1 MPTLTKHQK
10 SLRVLIVGDP
20 GSGKSTA
27 VGKLAEHDQELFIC
41 DFDDNLNPL
50 PQFITPKALERIHYE
65 TLLDDFKFDQKSG
78 TAAISGI
85 PQAWPRY
92 IKLAEQW
99 VDSETGEDYGK
110 PDEWED
116 NRWFVED
123 SLTSKSNA
131 AMNYTL
137 FKHKRAQNE
146 KRIRDWGV
154 AIDRLESSIIA
165 FQSSNVNYICTAHLA
180 RLHMEDVTENVDA
193 DGDVVSKPTAA
204 KRLPPN
210 AMMRYPVALGQ
221 KLPPKI
227 GGYFNLVLQA
237 VRVGSG
243 VGARRILRTVPEED
257 VDIKVPLPP
266 KTVPTDVPID
276 QLWTILK
283 HFK

>member
-1 MPTLTKHQK
+1 MPSMTNHKK

-27 VGKLAEHDQELFIC
+27 VGKLAEHGQELFIC

-50 PQFITPKALERIHYE
+50 PQFVKKDSLENIHYE
-65 TLLDDFKFDQKSG
+65 TLLDPVTIDEVSG
-78 TAAISGI
+78 KPIVKGI
-85 PQAWPRY
+85 PTAWSRY
-92 IKLAEQW
+92 TKLAKEW
-99 VDSETGEDYGK
+99 VDSETGESFGA
-110 PDEWED
+110 PDDWD
-116 NRWFVED
+116 DTQWFVED
-123 SLTSKSNA
+123 SMTTKGNA
-131 AMNYTL
+131 AMNYTM
-137 FKHKRAQNE
+137 FKRKRMGKRRGFAEWGDAIERMEGSMQMFQAAQ
-146 KRIRDWGV
+146 
-154 AIDRLESSIIA
+154 
-165 FQSSNVNYICTAHLA
+165 VNYIVTAHLA
-180 RLHMEDVTENVDA
+180 RLNMEDVTESA
-193 DGDVVSKPTAA
+193 DDDGSPIDKPTVA

-221 KLPPKI
+221 KLPPRI

-243 VGARRILRTVPEED
+243 VGARRVLRTVPEED

-266 KTVPTDVPID
+266 KTVPTEVPID